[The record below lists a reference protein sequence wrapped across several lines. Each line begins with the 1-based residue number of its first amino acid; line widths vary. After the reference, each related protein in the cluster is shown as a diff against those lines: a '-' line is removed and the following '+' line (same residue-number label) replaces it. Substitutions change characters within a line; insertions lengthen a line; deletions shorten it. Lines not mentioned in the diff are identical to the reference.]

1 MLAKDLL
8 KKIRRIHIRT
18 SHMAD
23 DLFAG
28 QYHSAFKGMGMEFEE
43 VREYQ
48 PGDDIRRIDW
58 NVTAKQGR
66 PFVKRFR
73 EERELTVMVL
83 VDVSGSNEFGSG
95 AQLKRDLAAEVAA
108 TLAFSAIKNNDKVGL
123 ICFSDQIERY
133 VKPEKGTRHVLRVI
147 REVLTLKPQSQ
158 GTNVACALDYLVRVL
173 RRRTVAFVISDFR
186 TPSFEKPMRIARRRH
201 DIIPVA
207 ITDPRETALPPVRFI
222 EMVDNETGEYVVVD
236 TTSRG
241 FREAFAAG
249 VSRELEEHRR
259 LLLKM
264 RVQAVELTT
273 GQSFTE
279 PLTKFFRARGA
290 RL

>member
-1 MLAKDLL
+1 MLAKELL

-18 SHMAD
+18 SHMAS

-83 VDVSGSNEFGSG
+83 VDVSGSHEFGSG
-95 AQLKRDLAAEVAA
+95 GQLKRELAAEVAA

-147 REVLTLKPQSQ
+147 REVLTVQPQSP
-158 GTNVACALDYLVRVL
+158 GTNVAVAMDYLVRVL
-173 RRRTVAFVISDFR
+173 RRRTVVFVISDFR
-186 TPSFEKPMRIARRRH
+186 TPAFEQSLRIAKRRH
-201 DIIPVA
+201 DIIPVVV
-207 ITDPRETALPPVRFI
+207 TDPRETSLPPVRFV
-222 EMVDNETGEYVVVD
+222 EMIDNESGEFAVVD
-236 TTSRG
+236 TSSKA
-241 FREAFAAG
+241 FRESFAANA
-249 VSRELEEHRR
+249 VREAEQRRR

-264 RVQAVELTT
+264 RVQGVELAT
-273 GQSFTE
+273 GQSYIE
-279 PLTKFFRARGA
+279 PLTKFFRAREA